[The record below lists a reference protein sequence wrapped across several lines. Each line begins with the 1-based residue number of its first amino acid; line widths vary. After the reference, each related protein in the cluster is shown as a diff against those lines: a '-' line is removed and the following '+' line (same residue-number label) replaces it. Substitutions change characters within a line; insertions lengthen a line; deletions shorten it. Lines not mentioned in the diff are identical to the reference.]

1 MANPYAGIPNGYQ
14 NGGAANMQQY
24 PQNYPQNAANVQQ
37 MQTAPAMPVTGQ
49 QTPQAQLI
57 PFTQIVAAWV
67 QDADIGQRMM
77 VEPNKIAVMID
88 EAHNKIY
95 VKTTDS
101 LGRQSP
107 MQTYENVTPPAD
119 VPQVDLSGYVTKQD
133 FTDLSARFGDL
144 EDKIARLFESL
155 APKKRTKREESDD
168 GE

>member
-1 MANPYAGIPNGYQ
+1 MANPFAGIPNGCQ
-14 NGGAANMQQY
+14 NGGAANMQY
-24 PQNYPQNAANVQQ
+24 PQNYPQNAANMQQ

-155 APKKRTKREESDD
+155 APKKRTKREEIDD
-168 GE
+168 AE